1 MTTSV
6 RALLSRLRP
15 RDDHLP
21 EEMRSQV
28 QVHRLLSLLG
38 AGLVVGFAPL
48 YAVAAPDAIDPL
60 WVRVGIAGLFLTL
73 LTASYRSARVRAAYV
88 SCVWGV
94 LYLIVGWFV
103 VLAALNQFSGEYAV
117 GLLLVYA
124 VLAGIVAF
132 GAESVWASLAF
143 LGYGGGGTVLA
154 TLTGPRPETSP
165 LILLASMGTIAVVE
179 TVLTQGWLWIRKT
192 VREQEARLQGLTNSL
207 PGVVFQ
213 FFVREDGTV
222 GHHFVSEHAEDVL
235 GLEAD
240 PPTFHERCLERIPD
254 PYQREIE
261 RSIETAIDEQSDW
274 EFETPFD
281 PPDGERIWAL
291 GASTPEQREGETV
304 FNGVILD
311 ITERKEAERRRRTYE
326 ELKDSAEDAIVIA
339 DADGDIIDW
348 NPGAEAMFGYEKEAI
363 VGRPIETIMPDRHRA
378 PHRRGMERVRETGR
392 GRFLG
397 ETVEL
402 EGLHQDGHEVPVELA
417 LSSWEADRERFFGAI
432 IRDITER
439 KNAEQALRE
448 ERDRF
453 ETLFESLPTPVVRC
467 VAQDDGVFVTDANPA
482 FEDTFGLAATE
493 AVGAEINHMLVPEK
507 DHDRARDFDR
517 RVLESGEVRAEV
529 QRTTAEGMREFQV
542 QAISRRPDE
551 GPPEIYAIYTD
562 ITERKR
568 RERRLNAIFN
578 HTYQF
583 TGLME
588 PDGTMIEAN
597 DTALRFGGL
606 DREDIVGTPIWKTHW
621 AQTGEDSKQ
630 RLREAVERAAEGEF
644 VRYERPIQG
653 GDEDR
658 IIDFS
663 IRPVTDADGQV
674 ELLIPEARDITELKR
689 REETLRAAKEEA
701 EEASRLKS
709 AVLANMSHELRTP
722 LTSILGFAEAIDD
735 EASDG
740 AGPVS
745 RFASLIA
752 KSGERLLRTFDNIL
766 NLSRLEAEQQNEPA
780 EPVDVA
786 AAARSVAD
794 EIRDQAEADDI
805 ALRTEVGSA
814 TMRTRAP
821 ADQVP
826 IVLRHLLS
834 NAITYTEA
842 GGTVWLRVGRA
853 GGDVVVEVED
863 TGIGMDPEEVPA
875 LFEPFRQASEGF
887 GREYEGTGLGLAVVQ
902 RAVDRMGG
910 TVDVATEEGE
920 GTCVTVGLPGMEP
933 TNDAPSLGEG

>member
-1 MTTSV
+1 MTSAV
-6 RALLSRLRP
+6 RDLLSRLRP
-15 RDDHLP
+15 RDDHRP
-21 EEMRSQV
+21 EEARLQV

-48 YAVAAPDAIDPL
+48 YAIAIPEAVDPL
-60 WVRVGIAGLFLTL
+60 WARLIIAGLL
-73 LTASYRSARVRAAYV
+73 LALFGASYRSARVRAVYV
-88 SCVWGV
+88 TCMWGV
-94 LYLIVGWFV
+94 LYVIVGWFAV
-103 VLAALNQFSGEYAV
+103 ITTLNQFAGEYAV

-124 VLAGIVAF
+124 VLAGTLAF
-132 GAESVWASLAF
+132 GAESVRAVLAF
-143 LGYGGGGTVLA
+143 LGYGGG
-154 TLTGPRPETSP
+154 LTGLGAFLEPRPETSP
-165 LILLASMGTIAVVE
+165 LILLASMGTVAVVE
-179 TVLTQGWLWIRKT
+179 TVLAQGWLWIRET
-192 VREQEARLQGLTNSL
+192 VHEQEARLRGLTNSL
-207 PGVVFQ
+207 PGVIFQ
-213 FFVREDGTV
+213 FFVREDDTIGC
-222 GHHFVSEHAEDVL
+222 HFVSEHAEDVL
-235 GLEAD
+235 GVTAD
-240 PPTFHERCLERIPD
+240 PDTFHERCMNCIPE
-254 PYQREIE
+254 PHRQEME
-261 RSIETAIDEQSDW
+261 RSINTAIDEQADW
-274 EFETPFD
+274 EFETPFER
-281 PPDGERIWAL
+281 PDGERIWAL

-326 ELKDSAEDAIVIA
+326 ELKESAEDGIVIA
-339 DADGDIIDW
+339 DANGDIIDW
-348 NPGAEAMFGYEKEAI
+348 NPGAEAMFGYEKAAI

-402 EGLHQDGHEVPVELA
+402 EGLHQEGHEVPVELA

-482 FEDTFGLAATE
+482 FEDTFGLATTE
-493 AVGAEINHMLVPEK
+493 AVGAEINRMLVPEK
-507 DHDRARDFDR
+507 EHDRARDFDR
-517 RVLESGEVRAEV
+517 RVLEGGEVQAEV
-529 QRTTAEGMREFQV
+529 QRATAEGRREFQV
-542 QAISRRPDE
+542 QAIARRPDE

-562 ITERKR
+562 ITERR
-568 RERRLNAIFN
+568 QRERRLDAVFN

-606 DREDIVGTPIWKTHW
+606 DRADIVGTPIWETHW
-621 AQTGEDSKQ
+621 AQTSEDSKQ

-644 VRYERPIQG
+644 IRYERPIQG
-653 GDEDR
+653 GDEER

-674 ELLIPEARDITELKR
+674 ELLIPEARDITERKR

-722 LTSILGFAEAIDD
+722 LTSILGFAEAIAD
-735 EASDG
+735 EASDD
-740 AGPVS
+740 AGPVP

-794 EIRDQAEADDI
+794 EVRDQAEADDI
-805 ALRTEVGSA
+805 ALRREEGNA
-814 TMRTRAP
+814 TLRTRAP

-863 TGIGMDPEEVPA
+863 TGIGMDPDEVPA
-875 LFEPFRQASEGF
+875 LFEPFRQASEGLD
-887 GREYEGTGLGLAVVQ
+887 REYEGTGLGLAVVQ

-920 GTCVTVGLPGMEP
+920 GTCVTVVLPGMEP
-933 TNDAPSLGEG
+933 ANDAPSPGEG